1 MRGHAFPDFEY
12 TRETRGRS
20 GTRSSVRSVIAD
32 PEVSMM
38 SEESPIVI
46 TESENDD
53 GEKQHTDINSKEWL
67 NDKVST
73 LALFYIFIAAGFFAH
88 FFQVMP
94 SISAFYSLKGKKYI
108 AKYTWKYMCIAH

>member
-1 MRGHAFPDFEY
+1 MRGHAFPDSEY

-38 SEESPIVI
+38 SEERPIVI

-53 GEKQHTDINSKEWL
+53 GEKQHTDIN
-67 NDKVST
+67 
-73 LALFYIFIAAGFFAH
+73 
-88 FFQVMP
+88 
-94 SISAFYSLKGKKYI
+94 
-108 AKYTWKYMCIAH
+108 